1 MDVGTTVSEVRKEY
15 KDYLRE
21 KHPEWAENTVKT
33 HVSDAFY
40 IWNNTLLPSFWKT
53 LIDDDS
59 MEIGRQA
66 IYNYLKNDLLSD
78 TAEVR
83 AKAYFSDLSMLKEF
97 LDTVHGGV
105 AKRVGAEIDCEKIVY
120 KYAKMAYDGEITA
133 DQAVEAMVKEVPAF
147 GDTSHKLMV
156 MLFAAMMKGDKYTR
170 RANTETTLY
179 FINQMGADYGIEY
192 MRNALQA
199 TQDNIKYYY
208 EQTGNKSNSICRG
221 CKKIA
226 ADNSIDIAFDDSIFE
241 GIIPKKNTTDDVLTD
256 QGGIRYWIYSPYD
269 AWDEFCNTG
278 IMTIGRDYLGDPM
291 LYESKSQM
299 QSAMQ
304 DCGTERDT
312 TTYKNA
318 VLEVWQ
324 FIHDIKPGD
333 IIIAKKGTKTVLG
346 RGVVTSEFIYDEKKP
361 TDFKYY
367 RQVNWTH
374 KGEWEHPGKAVT
386 KTLTDITR
394 YTDYVE
400 KLEALFVDE
409 DSEQNAVPVEESE
422 VVYDSYTAD
431 DFLQDVYMSEE
442 RYNTLTNL
450 LLTKKNIIL
459 QGAPG
464 VGKTFAAKRL
474 AYSIMG
480 EKDTSRVKMV
490 QFHQSYS
497 YEDFI
502 MGFRPTQ
509 TGFELKT
516 GVFYEFCSKAA
527 DDDRPYFFIIDEINR
542 GNLSKIFGE
551 LFMLIENDKRGVE
564 LQLLYAD
571 EQFSIPSNVHIIGMM
586 NTADRSLAMLDYA
599 LRRRFAF
606 FDILPAFDSTG
617 FRAYRKNVNNL
628 KFDKLISAVQQL
640 NEAIA
645 GDESLGE
652 GFCVGHSYFCTN
664 VTINDEWLKSVVE
677 FELIPLLKEYWFD
690 EPTKVRTWTN
700 TLREVIK

>member
-1 MDVGTTVSEVRKEY
+1 MDVGTTISAVRKEY

-21 KHPEWAENTVKT
+21 KYPEWAENTVKT

-40 IWNNTLLPSFWKT
+40 IWNNNLLPSFWKT

-83 AKAYFSDLSMLKEF
+83 AKAYFADLSMLKEF
-97 LDTVHGGV
+97 LDMVHGGV
-105 AKRVGAEIDCEKIVY
+105 TKRVGAEIDCEKIVY
-120 KYAKMAYDGEITA
+120 KYAKMAYDGEITT
-133 DQAVEAMVKEVPAF
+133 DQAVESMVKEVPAF
-147 GDTSHKLMV
+147 GDTSHKLLV
-156 MLFAAMMKGDKYTR
+156 LLFASMMKGEKYTR
-170 RANTETTLY
+170 RANTETTIY

-226 ADNSIDIAFDDSIFE
+226 ADNSIEIAFDASIFE

-256 QGGIRYWIYSPYD
+256 KNGVRYWIYTPYD
-269 AWDEFCNTG
+269 AWDEFCKTG

-291 LYESKSQM
+291 LYESKSEM

-304 DCGTERDT
+304 DCGTERNT

-346 RGVVTSEFIYDEKKP
+346 RGVVDSDFIYDEKKP

-374 KGEWEHPGKAVT
+374 KGEWEHPGKAVA

-394 YTDYVE
+394 YTDYVA

-409 DSEQNAVPVEESE
+409 NVAQNAVPVEEPE
-422 VVYDSYTAD
+422 ELYDSYTAD

-442 RYNTLTNL
+442 RYNILKNL

-464 VGKTFAAKRL
+464 VGKTYAAKRL

-480 EKDTSRVKMV
+480 EKDNSRVKMV

-516 GVFYEFCSKAA
+516 GVFYEFCRKAA

-606 FDILPAFDSTG
+606 FDILPAFESNG
-617 FRAYRKNVNNL
+617 FRAYRKNVSNP

-645 GDESLGE
+645 SDESLGE

-690 EPTKVRTWTN
+690 EPTKVRTWMN

>member
-1 MDVGTTVSEVRKEY
+1 MDIGTTISAVRKEY
-15 KDYLRE
+15 KEYLRE
-21 KHPEWAENTVKT
+21 KHPEWSENTLKT

-40 IWNNTLLPSFWKT
+40 IWNNTLHVSIWKC
-53 LIDDDS
+53 LYDEAS
-59 MEIGRQA
+59 MQEARDI
-66 IYNYLKNDLLSD
+66 IYQYLKNDIMSQN
-78 TAEVR
+78 AETR
-83 AKAYFSDLSMLKEF
+83 TNGYFNDLCMLKEF
-97 LDTVHGGV
+97 MDTKYGGV
-105 AKRVGAEIDCEKIVY
+105 KNRIGSEYDAEAVVY
-120 KYAKMAYDGEITA
+120 SYSKKAYEGEMTT
-133 DQAVEAMVKEVPAF
+133 DQAVAAMAEEVPGF
-147 GDTSHKLMV
+147 GETSFKLMV
-156 MLFAAMMKGDKYTR
+156 LLFGYMIEGKKYTR
-170 RANTETTLY
+170 KGNTATTVY
-179 FINQMGADYGIEY
+179 YITQMGKDYGIEK
-192 MRNALQA
+192 MKNALIA
-199 TQDNIKYYY
+199 TQENVKYYY
-208 EQTGNKSNSICRG
+208 EQTGNKSNSICRA
-221 CKKIA
+221 CRKICA
-226 ADNSIDIAFDDSIFE
+226 ENDLDIAFDASIFE
-241 GIIPKKNTTDDVLTD
+241 GIIPKQNTDELLKDDTAK
-256 QGGIRYWIYSPYD
+256 RYWIYSPYD
-269 AWDEFCNTG
+269 AWDEFCATG

-291 LYESKSQM
+291 LYESKSEM
-299 QSAMQ
+299 QNAML

-333 IIIAKKGTKTVLG
+333 VIIAKKGTKTVLG
-346 RGVVTSEFIYDEKKP
+346 RGVVTSDFIYDEQKP
-361 TDFKYY
+361 TEFKYY

-400 KLEALFVDE
+400 KLEALFADSDSQEPAVVDE
-409 DSEQNAVPVEESE
+409 PE
-422 VVYDSYTAD
+422 VIYASYTAD

-464 VGKTFAAKRL
+464 VGKTYAAKRL

-516 GVFYEFCSKAA
+516 GVFYEFCRKAA

-564 LQLLYAD
+564 LQLLYAE

-617 FRAYRKNVNNL
+617 FRAYLKNVNNP
-628 KFDKLISAVQQL
+628 KFEKLIGAVQQL

-677 FELIPLLKEYWFD
+677 FELVPLLKEYWFD
-690 EPTKVRTWTN
+690 EPTKVKTWTN

>member
-1 MDVGTTVSEVRKEY
+1 MDIGTTVSAVRKEY

-21 KHPEWAENTVKT
+21 KHPDWAENTVKT

-53 LIDDDS
+53 LIDDES

-83 AKAYFSDLSMLKEF
+83 AKAYFVDLSMLKEF

-105 AKRVGAEIDCEKIVY
+105 IKRVGAEIDCEKLVY

-133 DQAVEAMVKEVPAF
+133 DQAVESMVKEVPAF

-179 FINQMGADYGIEY
+179 FINQMGIDYGIEY

-226 ADNSIDIAFDDSIFE
+226 ADNGIEITFDDSIFE

-256 QGGIRYWIYSPYD
+256 KNGVRYWIYSPYD
-269 AWDEFCNTG
+269 AWDEFCKTG

-291 LYESKSQM
+291 LYESKSEM

-346 RGVVTSEFIYDEKKP
+346 RGVVASDFIYDEKKP

-394 YTDYVE
+394 YTDYIAR
-400 KLEALFVDE
+400 LEALFVDE
-409 DSEQNAVPVEESE
+409 DADQNAVPVEEPE

-431 DFLQDVYMSEE
+431 DFLKDVYMSEE
-442 RYNTLTNL
+442 RYNILANL
-450 LLTKKNIIL
+450 LITKKNIIL

-464 VGKTFAAKRL
+464 VGKTYAAKRL

-516 GVFYEFCSKAA
+516 GVFYEFCRKAD

-617 FRAYRKNVNNL
+617 FRAYRKNVNNP
-628 KFDKLISAVQQL
+628 KFDKLISVVQQL
-640 NEAIA
+640 NEAIVN
-645 GDESLGE
+645 DESLGE

>member
-1 MDVGTTVSEVRKEY
+1 MDIGATVSEVRKEY

-21 KHPEWAENTVKT
+21 QHPEWAENTVKT
-33 HVSDAFY
+33 HVSDAFF

-53 LIDDDS
+53 LIDDES

-83 AKAYFSDLSMLKEF
+83 AKAYFADLSMLKAF
-97 LDTVHGGV
+97 LDNVHGGV
-105 AKRVGAEIDCEKIVY
+105 VKRVGYEIDCEKIVY
-120 KYAKMAYDGEITA
+120 KYAKMVYDGQLTS
-133 DQAVEAMVKEVPAF
+133 DQAVESMVKEVPCF
-147 GDTSHKLMV
+147 NSTSHKMTV
-156 MLFAAMMKGDKYTR
+156 MLFASMMNGDRYTR

-179 FINQMGADYGIEY
+179 FITQIGADYGKEHMI
-192 MRNALQA
+192 NALQA
-199 TQDNIKYYY
+199 TRENVKYYY
-208 EQTGNKSNSICRG
+208 EQSGNKSNSICRG

-226 ADNSIDIAFDDSIFE
+226 MENGIDISFDDSIFE
-241 GIIPKKNTTDDVLTD
+241 GIIPKKNITDGVLND
-256 QGGIRYWIYSPYD
+256 QSGVRYWIYSPYD
-269 AWDEFCNTG
+269 NWEQMYAGN
-278 IMTIGRDYLGDPM
+278 IITIGRDYLGDPM
-291 LYESKSQM
+291 LYESRSAM

-304 DCGTERDT
+304 DCGTEKYT
-312 TTYKNA
+312 TTYQNA
-318 VLEVWQ
+318 SLEIWQ
-324 FIHDIKPGD
+324 FVHDMKPGD
-333 IIIAKKGTKTVLG
+333 IVFAKKGQRTIIG
-346 RGVVTSEFIYDEKKP
+346 RGVVSSDFIYDETKP

-394 YTDYVE
+394 YTDYVA

-409 DSEQNAVPVEESE
+409 DAEQNVVPADEPE
-422 VVYDSYTAD
+422 VSYDSYTAD

-442 RYNTLTNL
+442 RYNTLVNL

-464 VGKTFAAKRL
+464 VGKTYAAKRL

-516 GVFYEFCSKAA
+516 GVFYEFCRKAA

-617 FRAYRKNVNNL
+617 FRSYRKNVNNP

-645 GDESLGE
+645 NDESLGE

-664 VTINDEWLKSVVE
+664 VTINDEWLKSVVK

-690 EPTKVRTWTN
+690 EPTKVKTWAN
-700 TLREVIK
+700 TLCEAIK

>member
-1 MDVGTTVSEVRKEY
+1 MDIGTTVSAVRKEY

-21 KHPEWAENTVKT
+21 KHPDWAENTVKT

-53 LIDDDS
+53 LIDDES

-83 AKAYFSDLSMLKEF
+83 AKAYFVDLSMLKEF

-105 AKRVGAEIDCEKIVY
+105 IKRVGAEIDCEKLVY

-179 FINQMGADYGIEY
+179 FINQMGIDYGIEY

-226 ADNSIDIAFDDSIFE
+226 ADNGIEITFDDSIFE

-256 QGGIRYWIYSPYD
+256 KNGVRYWIYSPYD
-269 AWDEFCNTG
+269 AWDEFCKTG

-291 LYESKSQM
+291 LYESKSEM

-346 RGVVTSEFIYDEKKP
+346 RGVVASDFIYDEKKP

-394 YTDYVE
+394 YTDYIAR
-400 KLEALFVDE
+400 LEALFVDE
-409 DSEQNAVPVEESE
+409 DADQNAVPVEEPE

-431 DFLQDVYMSEE
+431 DFLKDVYMSEE
-442 RYNTLTNL
+442 RYNILANL
-450 LLTKKNIIL
+450 LMTKKNIIL

-464 VGKTFAAKRL
+464 VGKTYAAKRL

-516 GVFYEFCSKAA
+516 GVFYEFCRKAA

-617 FRAYRKNVNNL
+617 FRAYRKNVNNP

-640 NEAIA
+640 NEAIVN
-645 GDESLGE
+645 DESLGE

>member
-1 MDVGTTVSEVRKEY
+1 MDVGTTVSAVRKEY
-15 KDYLRE
+15 KGYLAA

-53 LIDDDS
+53 LIDDES

-83 AKAYFSDLSMLKEF
+83 AKSYFADLTMLKEY
-97 LDTVHGGV
+97 LDTVFGGV
-105 AKRVGAEIDCEKIVY
+105 EKRVGYEINCEETVY
-120 KYAKMAYDGEITA
+120 KYAKKAYDGEITA
-133 DQAVEAMVKEVPAF
+133 DQAVQAMTTEVPCF
-147 GDTSHKLMV
+147 GETSHKLMV
-156 MLFAAMMKGDKYTR
+156 MLFANMMNGEKYTR
-170 RANTETTLY
+170 RANTETTLF
-179 FINQMGADYGIEY
+179 FITQMGADYGLAY
-192 MRNALQA
+192 MTNALKA
-199 TQDNIKYYY
+199 TQENIKYYY

-221 CKKIA
+221 CRKIA
-226 ADNSIDIAFDDSIFE
+226 AEHSLDISFDDSIFD
-241 GIIPKKNTTDDVLTD
+241 GIIPKQNATDNILSDKNGV
-256 QGGIRYWIYSPYD
+256 RYWIYSPYD
-269 AWDEFCNTG
+269 AWEEFCSTG

-291 LYESKSQM
+291 LYETKSEM
-299 QSAMQ
+299 QSAML

-346 RGVVTSEFIYDEKKP
+346 RGVVTSEFIYDETKP

-374 KGEWEHPGKAVT
+374 KGEWDHPGKAVT

-400 KLEALFVDE
+400 KLEALFVDDE
-409 DSEQNAVPVEESE
+409 TAETPVPAEKPE

-442 RYNTLTNL
+442 RYHTLTSL

-480 EKDTSRVKMV
+480 EKDNSRVKMV

-516 GVFYEFCSKAA
+516 GVFYEFCRKAA

-606 FDILPAFDSTG
+606 FDIVPAFDSNG
-617 FRAYRKNVNNL
+617 FRAYRKNVNNP
-628 KFDKLISAVQQL
+628 KFDKLITAVQQL

-690 EPTKVRTWTN
+690 EPSKVKTWTN

>member
-1 MDVGTTVSEVRKEY
+1 MDIGTTVSAVRKEY

-21 KHPEWAENTVKT
+21 KHPDWAENTVKT

-53 LIDDDS
+53 LIDDES

-83 AKAYFSDLSMLKEF
+83 AKAYFADLSMLKEF

-105 AKRVGAEIDCEKIVY
+105 IKRVGAEIDCESLVY
-120 KYAKMAYDGEITA
+120 KYAKMAYDGDITT
-133 DQAVEAMVKEVPAF
+133 DQAVEYMVKEVPAF
-147 GDTSHKLMV
+147 GETSHKLMV

-192 MRNALQA
+192 MTNALKA

-226 ADNSIDIAFDDSIFE
+226 ADNGIEIAFDDSIFE

-256 QGGIRYWIYSPYD
+256 KNGVRYWLYSPYD
-269 AWDEFCNTG
+269 AWDKFCNTG

-324 FIHDIKPGD
+324 FIHEIKPGD

-394 YTDYVE
+394 YTDYVAQ
-400 KLEALFVDE
+400 LEDLFVDE
-409 DSEQNAVPVEESE
+409 DSEQNVVPVEEPE
-422 VVYDSYTAD
+422 VIYDSYTAD

-442 RYNTLTNL
+442 RYNTLANL
-450 LLTKKNIIL
+450 LMTKKNIIL

-464 VGKTFAAKRL
+464 VGKTYAAKRL

-509 TGFELKT
+509 TGFEL
-516 GVFYEFCSKAA
+516 
-527 DDDRPYFFIIDEINR
+527 
-542 GNLSKIFGE
+542 
-551 LFMLIENDKRGVE
+551 
-564 LQLLYAD
+564 
-571 EQFSIPSNVHIIGMM
+571 H
-586 NTADRSLAMLDYA
+586 
-599 LRRRFAF
+599 
-606 FDILPAFDSTG
+606 
-617 FRAYRKNVNNL
+617 
-628 KFDKLISAVQQL
+628 
-640 NEAIA
+640 
-645 GDESLGE
+645 
-652 GFCVGHSYFCTN
+652 
-664 VTINDEWLKSVVE
+664 
-677 FELIPLLKEYWFD
+677 
-690 EPTKVRTWTN
+690 
-700 TLREVIK
+700 

>member
-1 MDVGTTVSEVRKEY
+1 MDIGITVSAVRKEY
-15 KDYLRE
+15 REYLRE
-21 KHPEWAENTVKT
+21 KHPEWAENTIKT

-40 IWNNTLLPSFWKT
+40 IWNNTILPSFWKT

-66 IYNYLKNDLLSD
+66 IYDYLKNDLLSD

-83 AKAYFSDLSMLKEF
+83 AKSYFADLTMLKEF
-97 LDTVHGGV
+97 LDTAHGGV
-105 AKRVGAEIDCEKIVY
+105 AKRVGYELDCEKTVY
-120 KYAKMAYDGEITA
+120 KYAKMVYDGQITA
-133 DQAVEAMVKEVPAF
+133 DQAVESMVNEVPCF
-147 GDTSHKLMV
+147 NNTSHKMTV
-156 MLFAAMMKGDKYTR
+156 MLFSSMMNGDKYTR

-179 FINQMGADYGIEY
+179 FIIQMGADYGKEH
-192 MRNALQA
+192 MFNALQA
-199 TQDNIKYYY
+199 TQENIKYYY
-208 EQTGNKSNSICRG
+208 EQSGNKSKSICRG

-226 ADNSIDIAFDDSIFE
+226 MENGIDITFDDSIFE
-241 GIIPKKNTTDDVLTD
+241 GIIPKENKTDDVLTD
-256 QGGIRYWIYSPYD
+256 KTSVRYWIYSPYD
-269 AWDEFCNTG
+269 AWEQLYADK
-278 IMTIGRDYLGDPM
+278 IITIGRDYLGDPM
-291 LYESKSQM
+291 LYDSRSAM
-299 QSAMQ
+299 QNAMQ
-304 DCGTERDT
+304 DCGTEKYT

-318 VLEVWQ
+318 SLEVWQ
-324 FIHDIKPGD
+324 FVHDIKPGD
-333 IIIAKKGTKTVLG
+333 IVFAKKGQSTIIG
-346 RGVVTSEFIYDEKKP
+346 RGVVTSDFIYDEAKP
-361 TDFKYY
+361 TEFKYY
-367 RQVNWTH
+367 RQINWTH
-374 KGEWEHPGKAVT
+374 KGEWQHPGKAVT
-386 KTLTDITR
+386 KTLTDITQ
-394 YTDYVE
+394 YTDYVK
-400 KLEALFVDE
+400 KLAEMFEDE
-409 DSEQNAVPVEESE
+409 DSEQNVVPAEEPE

-442 RYNTLTNL
+442 RYNTLTSL

-464 VGKTFAAKRL
+464 VGKTYAAKRL

-516 GVFYEFCSKAA
+516 GVFYEFCRKAT

-617 FRAYRKNVNNL
+617 FRAYRKNVNNP

-664 VTINDEWLKSVVE
+664 VTINDEWLKAVVE
-677 FELIPLLKEYWFD
+677 FELIPLVKEYWFD
-690 EPTKVRTWTN
+690 ELTKVRTWTN